1 MSEPSCSERRALV
14 AETRAVL
21 DELASGGAVTRDVVV
36 ALDGTA
42 RRLLNWIEAMNG
54 RILELE
60 GELRESD
67 AVCAKKMA
75 ALVKVKLWAV
85 QHDERELLELA
96 HTGPGTF
103 AEDFRASLM
112 EVGQDE

>member
-60 GELRESD
+60 GELLLHRVMSRPDLFVSREEAEEIARSIDADTRARMLSD
-67 AVCAKKMA
+67 FNEFIG
-75 ALVKVKLWAV
+75 
-85 QHDERELLELA
+85 HE
-96 HTGPGTF
+96 
-103 AEDFRASLM
+103 
-112 EVGQDE
+112 